1 MRRKA
6 RNKRAFTPIVLPPSL
21 FSAMTALAACQVRA
35 AATQVSAR
43 VHLRRRFDERLL
55 TTHLSLRSDP
65 SVQCPAMIGP
75 NGRPGNVRSGKD
87 AEAPHQEIMM
97 LTKVAAALVA
107 VTMFTAPVL
116 AQSVAPASPT
126 LATQTIKA
134 KSPVKHVKVKKHT
147 VKKVRVARHHMQVK
161 HVRHA
166 KSATLS
172 HSARLSTKPAPV
184 QSRNN

>member
-1 MRRKA
+1 
-6 RNKRAFTPIVLPPSL
+6 
-21 FSAMTALAACQVRA
+21 
-35 AATQVSAR
+35 
-43 VHLRRRFDERLL
+43 
-55 TTHLSLRSDP
+55 
-65 SVQCPAMIGP
+65 
-75 NGRPGNVRSGKD
+75 
-87 AEAPHQEIMM
+87 M
-97 LTKVAAALVA
+97 LKKLAAALIA

-116 AQSVAPASPT
+116 AQSVAPVSPAP
-126 LATQTIKA
+126 ATQTIKA

-147 VKKVRVARHHMQVK
+147 VKKVRVARHHMHVK